1 MAKKRKKKVLSARI
15 CFKIILQMLQYF
27 RKYLLHLKTVFF
39 LKKNFFFFKHHKLI
53 TSPNCGG
60 EASL

>member
-1 MAKKRKKKVLSARI
+1 MTKKKVLIART
-15 CFKIILQMLQYF
+15 CFKIILKMPQYF

-39 LKKNFFFFKHHKLI
+39 LKKIFFFFKHHKLI
-53 TSPNCGG
+53 ASPNCGG

>member
-1 MAKKRKKKVLSARI
+1 MTKKKVLIARTA
-15 CFKIILQMLQYF
+15 FKIILKMLQYF

-39 LKKNFFFFKHHKLI
+39 LKNFSFFFKNHKLI
-53 TSPNCGG
+53 PSPNCGG